1 MRSMIRAAA
10 VAVAVGVGAAGV
22 ARAQQST
29 PKFAYLNSQLIMQQA
44 PGGTEAAATLQ
55 RELASYQAQIQRM
68 GDSLQAMVNEYNKAE
83 LTLSPAAKESRQK
96 AIRTKEDEFERRR
109 QQLEQQAQGRQAEL
123 MRPIQQLVSKTIDDI
138 RAEEGYTMI
147 FDIAAAPGV
156 VVSADRNLDIT
167 DRVIARVQ
175 AAKPT
180 AQRPDTTKP
189 AGAPVASPAAVTRP
203 KNPPAQ

>member
-10 VAVAVGVGAAGV
+10 LAVAVGVGAAGV
-22 ARAQQST
+22 ARAQQ
-29 PKFAYLNSQLIMQQA
+29 
-44 PGGTEAAATLQ
+44 AAATLQ

-123 MRPIQQLVSKTIDDI
+123 MRPIQQLISKTIDDI

-156 VVSADRNLDIT
+156 V
-167 DRVIARVQ
+167 
-175 AAKPT
+175 
-180 AQRPDTTKP
+180 
-189 AGAPVASPAAVTRP
+189 
-203 KNPPAQ
+203 